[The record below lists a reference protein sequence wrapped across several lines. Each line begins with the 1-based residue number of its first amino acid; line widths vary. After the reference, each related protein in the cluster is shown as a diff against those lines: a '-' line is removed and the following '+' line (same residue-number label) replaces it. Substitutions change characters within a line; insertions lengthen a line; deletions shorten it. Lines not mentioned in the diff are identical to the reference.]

1 MNNKTELILR
11 GIKRIKEYF
20 PTDIKF
26 GLFII
31 NHLYGLIE
39 IDKYNET
46 GNDFKKT
53 NVSEKAEVRSILEN
67 ELLPN

>member
-1 MNNKTELILR
+1 MNNKTDLILR

-20 PTDIKF
+20 PTNIEF

-39 IDKYNET
+39 IDKYNEI

-53 NVSEKAEVRSILEN
+53 NVSERAEVRSILEN